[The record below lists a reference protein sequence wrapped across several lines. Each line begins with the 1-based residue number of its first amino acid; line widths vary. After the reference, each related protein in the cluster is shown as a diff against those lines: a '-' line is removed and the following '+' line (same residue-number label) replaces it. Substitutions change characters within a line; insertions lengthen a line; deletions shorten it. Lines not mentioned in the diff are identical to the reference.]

1 MAPPPSAIGATGRGA
16 RTEKPRLFQKG
27 RAPIDWTE
35 SNFMVSSELSHR
47 RVVFMTGRYIMRL
60 LLKVIALTMITSF
73 PFSTNAG
80 TYLDLQRAL
89 VFKQHGQYGKAYPIL
104 LQLAEDEFVRA
115 QMELADMYVMGQGI
129 MKNNDEAIYWA
140 CRAAQSG
147 EYRALKF
154 RIKLALRT
162 TSDSYQPR
170 QCSQIMN

>member
-1 MAPPPSAIGATGRGA
+1 M
-16 RTEKPRLFQKG
+16 L
-27 RAPIDWTE
+27 
-35 SNFMVSSELSHR
+35 SSQSSHQ
-47 RVVFMTGRYIMRL
+47 RVAVLTGRYTMRL
-60 LLKVIALTMITSF
+60 LVKVIALTMITSF

-89 VFKQHGQYGKAYPIL
+89 VFKQHGQFGKAYPIL

-115 QMELADMYVMGQGI
+115 QMELADMYAEGFGI

-162 TSDSYQPR
+162 TSDSYQPK
-170 QCSQIMN
+170 QCSQVIK

>member
-1 MAPPPSAIGATGRGA
+1 
-16 RTEKPRLFQKG
+16 
-27 RAPIDWTE
+27 
-35 SNFMVSSELSHR
+35 MVAYELSHQ
-47 RVVFMTGRYIMRL
+47 RVAVLIGRLMVNL

-89 VFKQHGQYGKAYPIL
+89 VFKQHGQFGKAYPIL

-115 QMELADMYVMGQGI
+115 QMELADMYAEGFGI

-162 TSDSYQPR
+162 TSDSYQPK
-170 QCSQIMN
+170 QCSQVIK

>member
-1 MAPPPSAIGATGRGA
+1 MVFSITSQQRVAVLTGRHNM
-16 RTEKPRLFQKG
+16 K
-27 RAPIDWTE
+27 
-35 SNFMVSSELSHR
+35 
-47 RVVFMTGRYIMRL
+47 L

-89 VFKQHGQYGKAYPIL
+89 VFKQHGQFGKAYPIL

-115 QMELADMYVMGQGI
+115 QMELADMYAEGFGI

-162 TSDSYQPR
+162 TSDSYQPK
-170 QCSQIMN
+170 QCSQVIK

>member
-1 MAPPPSAIGATGRGA
+1 
-16 RTEKPRLFQKG
+16 
-27 RAPIDWTE
+27 
-35 SNFMVSSELSHR
+35 MVSHYPSHR
-47 RVVFMTGRYIMRL
+47 RVAFMTGRYTMKL
-60 LLKVIALTMITSF
+60 LSKVIVLTMTISF

-104 LQLAEDEFVRA
+104 LQLAENEFVRA
-115 QMELADMYVMGQGI
+115 QMELADMYVMGHGI

-140 CRAAQSG
+140 CRAAHSG

-162 TSDSYQPR
+162 TSDTYQPK
-170 QCSQIMN
+170 QCSQVMN